1 MKQLHYACTELRDKN
16 EIAIIYKYGCD
27 AKRYS
32 TILTSKFI
40 RYFNIIPKYIP
51 FDAFHI
57 NSLSNKLQLTIL
69 ILYLHLQNMLHL
81 LHLFNC
87 F

>member
-1 MKQLHYACTELRDKN
+1 MKQLHYACTEIKDKN

-32 TILTSKFI
+32 TILTSKF
-40 RYFNIIPKYIP
+40 FNIIPKYIP
-51 FDAFHI
+51 FGVFLI
-57 NSLSNKLQLTIL
+57 NSLSNKFQLTML
-69 ILYLHLQNMLHL
+69 MLYLHLQNMLHL